1 MLKLLSFLFFLSFQ
15 AYGYQSIEDTLMYRC
30 QNAAL
35 ALGGYDEYHVTL
47 TIDHSFALEEDK
59 AEFEYFLDDYLTVKK
74 IVETQNRTLLVVRAA
89 HLENWSDVAV
99 SLESY
104 LSRKGFRGGCHL
116 DL

>member
-35 ALGGYDEYHVTL
+35 ALGGYDEYYVTL
-47 TIDHSFALEEDK
+47 TIDHSVALEEDK
-59 AEFEYFLDDYLTVKK
+59 AEFEYFLDNYLTVKK
-74 IVETQNRTLLVVRAA
+74 IIETQKRTLLVVRATR
-89 HLENWSDVAV
+89 LENWSDVAV

-104 LSRKGFRGGCHL
+104 LSRNGFSGGCHL